1 MAVSVSPGQMQFTRI
16 FCGPWSTAIAFVSST
31 TAPLDAQY
39 TAAFGPALKPHP
51 EATLMIEPPPA
62 LATIGIT
69 LRDIRNMA
77 FPLTSITRSQSSSL
91 SPVTDARRITPALL
105 NNTEL
110 APTARAV

>member
-51 EATLMIEPPPA
+51 EAMLMIEPPPA
-62 LATIGIT
+62 LVMIGIT
-69 LRDIRNMA
+69 LRDIRNMD
-77 FPLTSITRSQSSSL
+77 FTFTSITRSQSSSL
-91 SPVTDARRITPALL
+91 ISVTVARRIIAALL
-105 NNTEL
+105 NNNE
-110 APTARAV
+110 

>member
-51 EATLMIEPPPA
+51 EAMLMIEPPPA
-62 LATIGIT
+62 LVMMGIT
-69 LRDIRNMA
+69 ARDIRNMD
-77 FPLTSITRSQSSSL
+77 FTFTSITRSQSSSL
-91 SPVTDARRITPALL
+91 SSLHVPRRQLPAVLHY
-105 NNTEL
+105 TE
-110 APTARAV
+110 